1 MIRNTFGKKRY
12 FSISKSAEAAGK
24 KPDEI
29 PRKIACPSCSSLI
42 WETELVKN
50 YRVCPKCTYHFPVG
64 AWERLNLLVDPN
76 SFAELDSDLYSC
88 NFLDFPGYEEKL
100 VAGEEKSG
108 LREAIITGYASIAGY
123 KVVLG
128 IMEPSFMMASMGSVV
143 GEKVS
148 RAVEHAIKNGFPL
161 IMCTA
166 SGGAR
171 MQEGMVGLMQ
181 MAKTSAVLSRFHR
194 NGLLYISIFTHPTT
208 GGVLAS
214 FASLADIIIAEPGA
228 LVGFTGPRVISQTIG
243 QKLPENFQR
252 SEFLLEHGMVDLV
265 VQRSQLHSTIASL
278 LRLHQGGNNG

>member
-1 MIRNTFGKKRY
+1 
-12 FSISKSAEAAGK
+12 
-24 KPDEI
+24 
-29 PRKIACPSCSSLI
+29 
-42 WETELVKN
+42 
-50 YRVCPKCTYHFPVG
+50 
-64 AWERLNLLVDPN
+64 
-76 SFAELDSDLYSC
+76 
-88 NFLDFPGYEEKL
+88 
-100 VAGEEKSG
+100 
-108 LREAIITGYASIAGY
+108 
-123 KVVLG
+123 
-128 IMEPSFMMASMGSVV
+128 
-143 GEKVS
+143 
-148 RAVEHAIKNGFPL
+148 
-161 IMCTA
+161 
-166 SGGAR
+166 
-171 MQEGMVGLMQ
+171 MVGLMQ